1 MLMAEWH
8 VPPDHI
14 AENWSDELF
23 SLMVK
28 KLTDRRERERKAIE
42 KPEKEGRNLIS
53 SEELIEQM
61 GSSVEVIKG
70 DDKGIP

>member
-28 KLTDRRERERKAIE
+28 KLTERRERERKAIE
-42 KPEKEGRNLIS
+42 GPEKEGLIS
-53 SEELIEQM
+53 SDELIKRM

-70 DDKGIP
+70 NA

>member
-28 KLTDRRERERKAIE
+28 KLTERRERERKAIE
-42 KPEKEGRNLIS
+42 GTEGLIS
-53 SEELIEQM
+53 SDELIKRM
-61 GSSVEVIKG
+61 GSSVEVIE
-70 DDKGIP
+70 KGIS